1 MPRERALAEELG
13 LDLQPGRLL
22 VLEWQGPE
30 LDRTESLMLLY
41 DGGVID
47 QLTLPQ
53 QELEAC
59 VFVAPADL
67 DVHLVPRLARRL
79 RAALVGLAGGRLV
92 EMEDGR
98 VLPWA

>member
-13 LDLQPGRLL
+13 LELQPGRLL

-30 LDRTESLMLLY
+30 LDRTESLTLLY

-53 QELEAC
+53 QELEAS

-67 DVHLVPRLARRL
+67 DVHLVPRLAWRL
-79 RAALVGLAGGRLV
+79 RAGLAGGRLV